1 MKALNGRYET
11 PAWHGLSAHELAAL
25 MLLQHAP
32 VAAEIE
38 TLDILALR
46 EAGLAE
52 RVERR
57 TGGFQFS
64 ITRKGKVV
72 LQMLSGLIE
81 PQDDIE
87 SSYFRSA
94 PPLLFRDI
102 G

>member
-1 MKALNGRYET
+1 MKSLNGRYTT
-11 PAWHGLSAHELAAL
+11 PAGHGLSAHEIAAL

-32 VAAEIE
+32 VSAEME

-57 TGGFQFS
+57 TGGFQFA
-64 ITRKGKVV
+64 ITHKGKVV
-72 LQMLSGLIE
+72 LHMLSSLIE

-87 SSYFRSA
+87 SSDFSA
-94 PPLLFRDI
+94 TPPLLFRDI